1 MNRIYKEIGPGKRI
15 SATKLAVDK
24 LEQTGRP
31 FRLAIDISI
40 WQFQVQAARGG
51 SNPAIRTLFYRLLR
65 LLGLSIQPIFVFDG
79 PNKPVFKR
87 NKRSGRGDGV
97 ATSMAKRM
105 IRLFGFQIHD
115 APGEAEAEC
124 ALLEQQGIVDAVLSE
139 DVDTIM
145 FGCRRT
151 LRNWSSEGTKA
162 KTPTHMSMYDV
173 EELQKG
179 GSGLDREGMV
189 LVALMSG
196 GDYIPEGIP
205 GAGVKL
211 ACEAAR
217 AGFGKRLCQL
227 KRADTSELN
236 SWREWLVYELR
247 HNESGFFRTR
257 HKALHVPDD
266 FPNLDVLRYYTHP
279 VVSPAATLE
288 RLRNQTWEKPI
299 DIEGLREFVRETF
312 DWNYRIGAIKFIRV
326 LAPCL
331 LVRKL
336 MDRNARGDQGSE
348 DISSIQ
354 KEESELVNSISSRR
368 AHFST
373 DATSELRI
381 SFIPTNIVGYDFQEE
396 PDEMISYGRD
406 GLALNSDDEF
416 EALGEE
422 EAEALAARTPKK
434 PFSPTDPDL
443 YWIPETIAKF
453 GIPLMV
459 EDWEAAQRNKAKGRQ
474 KAKAPKPKQKA
485 KVGRASAG
493 ALDNFVKVTK
503 NIPKSTGMG
512 KPSVP
517 ATSQP
522 EELAPP
528 TATRRLRNPLSASI
542 TPSQNLSSPV
552 PSIQIPEKT
561 RPFTRSSKQTKST
574 TSTTTTKKSS
584 RSAPGATIEAA
595 DLTSVTPWTIA
606 DSQVNSRRTTTGT
619 NTNTTSKRPST
630 ATKTSSG
637 AIIIPSSSPPTSPP
651 ARLQPTIRKQQQHK
665 NETSNSNISSPS
677 SSFRAPSPSSS
688 PLLINSSPPPRPNN
702 KRRSITPPP
711 PPPPPPETTNL
722 QFQSNS
728 NAKEWENTSG
738 PAATQAA
745 RPSSPSPWD
754 SPPSLLQS
762 PSERPRRSKLARTE
776 SLPVER
782 VTPHRKSVAATTATT
797 AVVGT
802 KTRRGFAR
810 AQTIAVDVT
819 VLSDSDPEREG
830 EGKGEDEEKVE
841 EEEAEEDSDL
851 DLPPLSSLVN
861 KLPPPSTAGKSIAKS
876 TTKNNTN
883 GRTSTVSLLSSPPP
897 PATASRKKSEQLR
910 TTKLYVPRK
919 SQPGYFKEIDVTVE
933 EAEVLKAHVAAGGP
947 GGGRGRA
954 WRRSD
959 IECID
964 LTGHD

>member
-1 MNRIYKEIGPGKRI
+1 MGIKGIYKEIGPGKRI

-162 KTPTHMSMYDV
+162 KTPTHMSMYDI

-299 DIEGLREFVRETF
+299 DVEGLREFVRETF

-396 PDEMISYGRD
+396 PDKVISYGRD

-512 KPSVP
+512 KPKSFISCTVHSNPRKDKAIHKIHGDTSRKAIVP
-517 ATSQP
+517 IAVG
-522 EELAPP
+522 L
-528 TATRRLRNPLSASI
+528 
-542 TPSQNLSSPV
+542 
-552 PSIQIPEKT
+552 
-561 RPFTRSSKQTKST
+561 T
-574 TSTTTTKKSS
+574 T
-584 RSAPGATIEAA
+584 IIAA
-595 DLTSVTPWTIA
+595 VA
-606 DSQVNSRRTTTGT
+606 
-619 NTNTTSKRPST
+619 KR
-630 ATKTSSG
+630 
-637 AIIIPSSSPPTSPP
+637 
-651 ARLQPTIRKQQQHK
+651 
-665 NETSNSNISSPS
+665 E
-677 SSFRAPSPSSS
+677 
-688 PLLINSSPPPRPNN
+688 
-702 KRRSITPPP
+702 
-711 PPPPPPETTNL
+711 
-722 QFQSNS
+722 
-728 NAKEWENTSG
+728 
-738 PAATQAA
+738 TQA
-745 RPSSPSPWD
+745 
-754 SPPSLLQS
+754 QQV
-762 PSERPRRSKLARTE
+762 SKDGIPA
-776 SLPVER
+776 P
-782 VTPHRKSVAATTATT
+782 
-797 AVVGT
+797 VVGT

-819 VLSDSDPEREG
+819 VLSDSDPEVE
-830 EGKGEDEEKVE
+830 GEDEED
-841 EEEAEEDSDL
+841 EEAGEDSDP

-876 TTKNNTN
+876 TAKNNTN
-883 GRTSTVSLLSSPPP
+883 GRTSTVSLLSSPPPPPP